1 MIGDIGIDGRSGAE
15 TLPYK
20 DRAFLKHVGDK
31 ISTGAKS
38 FLKEEYLICFIFTII
53 MMVVIGL
60 TTQFHWWT
68 AVAFLIGAVVSIIC
82 GIIGMVMATRTN
94 YKVTYCA
101 VSGMAGAFK
110 TAYRAGCVM
119 GFALV
124 SLGLLILTIVIV
136 LTIHNHCKIV
146 IN

>member
-1 MIGDIGIDGRSGAE
+1 MLIIG
-15 TLPYK
+15 
-20 DRAFLKHVGDK
+20 FV
-31 ISTGAKS
+31 
-38 FLKEEYLICFIFTII
+38 
-53 MMVVIGL
+53 
-60 TTQFHWWT
+60 TQYHWWT
-68 AVAFLIGAVVSIIC
+68 AIAFLIGATVSITC

-124 SLGLLILTIVIV
+124 SLGLLILTPELIVQQE
-136 LTIHNHCKIV
+136 
-146 IN
+146 